1 MPYHALIDKLKSI
14 NLKPVLLRWIQS
26 YLAGRRQQLAVNDE
40 MSELLLVYFGVPRSK
55 HSLYIIYEPLL
66 MKDISMQMIIL

>member
-14 NLKPVLLRWIQS
+14 NLKPVIRWIQS

-40 MSELLLVYFGVPRSK
+40 MSELLLVYFGVSRSK